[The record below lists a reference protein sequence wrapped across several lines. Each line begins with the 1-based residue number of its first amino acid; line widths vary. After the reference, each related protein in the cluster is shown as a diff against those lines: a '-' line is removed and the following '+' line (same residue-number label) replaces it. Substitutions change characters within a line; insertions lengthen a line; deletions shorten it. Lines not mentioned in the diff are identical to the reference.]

1 MNIRDICAPDC
12 IRLVGRKVP
21 LKDILQ
27 LVREVLAMRG
37 DGIRLY
43 PAGSDAHLLHVAGH
57 SALGSIVASLMK
69 LRCDLRRTIDT
80 IAAVI
85 DGFDRIL
92 DCGLMKALFAGLAVQ
107 PAVIA
112 ASRNA

>member
-1 MNIRDICAPDC
+1 MTGVQTCALP
-12 IRLVGRKVP
+12 
-21 LKDILQ
+21 IL
-27 LVREVLAMRG
+27 
-37 DGIRLY
+37 
-43 PAGSDAHLLHVAGH
+43 
-57 SALGSIVASLMK
+57 ASLMK
-69 LRCDLRRTIDT
+69 LRCDLLRTIDT

-92 DCGLMKALFAGLAVQ
+92 DFGLVKVLFAGLAVQ